1 MRTPD
6 TLDYAFVVV
15 LTALVYVH
23 LPWRPTIRRG
33 LRSGVSLAVSIGDS
47 LFPPSPE
54 SLVIGVVAIGV
65 VLLVVLFEV
74 LPRRNGP

>member
-6 TLDYAFVVV
+6 TLDYAFIVV
-15 LTALVYVH
+15 LTVLVYIH
-23 LPWRPTIRRG
+23 LPWRPAIRRG
-33 LRSGVSLAVSIGDS
+33 LRSGASTAVSIGNS

-54 SLVIGVVAIGV
+54 SIVVAVAAIGV